1 MLRALGCCVCFKG
14 MQSFATE
21 TCVCSENIVLF
32 IV

>member
-21 TCVCSENIVLF
+21 ACVCSENIVLF